1 MQKAIKIMLA
11 LFLITTVF
19 LPFSNVRGAS
29 TDVVNI
35 PDPYLK
41 EGLKTIVGNPLLDE
55 LTEAQLETISTADI
69 SYMFGSSG
77 YAVTGLVRDLTGLE
91 KAVNLTKLYFSNQT
105 EITNLNQIK
114 NLPKLKKIVG
124 ITTGLND
131 IKALGEMPAL
141 EEVEL
146 GGDYITDFT
155 PLLEKENL
163 KSFSYN
169 SYAWLDPAYH
179 QIDNEEFTKFANLKS
194 LETLD
199 VTWNNI
205 SDLAALTAD
214 DHITHLNLSY
224 NKFTNVAPIATMK
237 KLKVL
242 YLNNNNLTSIDS
254 LNTLRGLSIAYAD
267 NNSITDLSKLKD
279 FFESMAVVGD
289 YKGLQVNNQT
299 ITLPTINI
307 KEGATAISNNPT
319 LDIDGEKMPI
329 SSISDDGTVSD
340 DNKTVSF
347 SNLPIGTKTVTYNAT
362 FTATSAKGVPLSY
375 SIKVS
380 QPIKVSEKTNSA
392 VNVFYKDENGDELA
406 PSETISGKSGEN
418 YQTTEKTITNYKLKE
433 IEGQASGQFGDSD
446 TTVTYVYEKADGAP
460 VTVKYVDGD
469 GNELATSDTLNGKI
483 DASYQSTAKSITGWA
498 VKTTPANANG
508 VFTNA
513 NQTVTY
519 VYEKAD
525 GAPVTVKYVDGDGNE
540 LATSDTLNG
549 KIDAPYQSTAKSIT
563 GWAVKTTP
571 ANANGVFTNANQT
584 VTYVYEKADGAPVTV
599 KYVDEDGNELAT
611 SDTLNGKIDAPYQS
625 TAKSITGWAVK
636 TTPANANGVFTNA
649 NQTVTYIYEKA
660 SGAPVTV
667 KYVDEDG
674 NELAT
679 PDTLNGK
686 IDAPYQSTAKS
697 LSGWAVKTT
706 PANATGVF
714 TDTNQAVTY
723 VYERVDGAPVTVKYV
738 DGDGNELAT
747 PDTLNGKID
756 APYQSTAKSITGWT
770 VKTTPGNA
778 TGVFTDTNQTV
789 TYVYEKADGAPVTVK
804 YVDEDGNE
812 LATPDTLNGKL
823 DTSYAAT
830 AKNLSGWKLTA
841 TPANATGVFTTD
853 AQTVTFV
860 YAKQE
865 DDPKKEDKTPSN
877 TQPDKDKKT
886 IKINENKPKA
896 SKPTTIKKQTKLPKT
911 GDNQQESI
919 LFGLI
924 GTCFVLLGI
933 YSISKKNS

>member
-1 MQKAIKIMLA
+1 MQKIIKIMLV
-11 LFLITTVF
+11 LFLMTTLF
-19 LPFSNVRGAS
+19 LPFSNARAAS

-35 PDPYLK
+35 PDSYLK
-41 EGLKTIVGNPLLDE
+41 EGLKTIVGNPFLTE
-55 LTEAQLETISTADI
+55 LTEANLETITIADI
-69 SYMFGSSG
+69 SYMYSSPG
-77 YAVTGLVRDLTGLE
+77 YAVTGLIRDLTGLE
-91 KAVNLTKLYFSNQT
+91 KAVNMTKLYFSNQT
-105 EITNLNQIK
+105 AITNLNQIK
-114 NLPKLKKIVG
+114 NLPNLKKIVG
-124 ITTGLND
+124 VTTGLND
-131 IKALGEMPAL
+131 IKALSEMPAL

-146 GGDYITDFT
+146 GGDYITDFS

-179 QIDNEEFTKFANLKS
+179 QINNEEFEKFANLKS
-194 LETLD
+194 LENLD

-205 SDLAALTAD
+205 TDLAALTAN
-214 DHITHLNLSY
+214 DHIKNLNLSY

-237 KLKVL
+237 ELKVL

-267 NNSITDLSKLKD
+267 NNNITDLSKLKD
-279 FFESMAVVGD
+279 FFEGMDVVGD

-319 LDIDGEKMPI
+319 LDIDGEKMPV
-329 SSISDDGTVSD
+329 SSISDGGTVST

-347 SNLPIGTKTVTYNAT
+347 ANLPVGNKTVTYKAT

-380 QPIKVSEKTNSA
+380 QPITVSEKTDST
-392 VNVFYKDENGDELA
+392 VNVFYKDENGNELA
-406 PSETISGKSGEN
+406 TSETISGKSGEN
-418 YQTTEKTITNYKLKE
+418 YQTIEKTITNYKLKE
-433 IEGQASGQFGDSD
+433 IEGQASGQFSDSD
-446 TTVTYVYEKADGAP
+446 ATVTYVYEKADGAP

-483 DASYQSTAKSITGWA
+483 DATYQSTAKSITGWT
-498 VKTTPANANG
+498 VKTTPTNANG

-549 KIDAPYQSTAKSIT
+549 KIDAPYQTTAKSLS
-563 GWAVKTTP
+563 GWTIKTTP
-571 ANANGVFTNANQT
+571 TNANGIFTNTNQT
-584 VTYVYEKADGAPVTV
+584 VTYVYEKA
-599 KYVDEDGNELAT
+599 
-611 SDTLNGKIDAPYQS
+611 
-625 TAKSITGWAVK
+625 
-636 TTPANANGVFTNA
+636 
-649 NQTVTYIYEKA
+649 
-660 SGAPVTV
+660 
-667 KYVDEDG
+667 
-674 NELAT
+674 
-679 PDTLNGK
+679 
-686 IDAPYQSTAKS
+686 
-697 LSGWAVKTT
+697 
-706 PANATGVF
+706 
-714 TDTNQAVTY
+714 
-723 VYERVDGAPVTVKYV
+723 DGAPVTVKYV

-756 APYQSTAKSITGWT
+756 APYQSTAKSLSGWT
-770 VKTTPGNA
+770 TKTTPTNA
-778 TGVFTDTNQTV
+778 TGVFTNSNQTV

-804 YVDEDGNE
+804 YVAADGNE

-823 DTSYAAT
+823 DTSYTAT

-841 TPANATGVFTTD
+841 TPANANGVFTTD
-853 AQTVTFV
+853 NQTVTFV

-865 DDPKKEDKTPSN
+865 DDPKKEDTTPSN
-877 TQPDKDKKT
+877 TKPDKNKT
-886 IKINENKPKA
+886 AIKINENKPKA
-896 SKPTTIKKQTKLPKT
+896 SKVTTIKKQTTLPKT
-911 GDNQQESI
+911 GDNQQDSI

>member
-1 MQKAIKIMLA
+1 MQKAIKLMLV

-19 LPFSNVRGAS
+19 LPFSNVRAAS

-41 EGLKTIVGNPLLDE
+41 EGLKSIVGKPLLEE
-55 LTEAQLETISTADI
+55 LTEADLETISTADI
-69 SYMFGSSG
+69 SYMFGFSG
-77 YAVTGLVRDLTGLE
+77 YPVTGLVRDLTGLE
-91 KAVNLTKLYFSNQT
+91 KAVNMTNFYFSNQT

-124 ITTGLND
+124 ISTGLND

-155 PLLEKENL
+155 PLLEQENL

-169 SYAWLDPAYH
+169 SYAWLDPSYH
-179 QIDNEEFTKFANLKS
+179 QINNEEFTKFANLKS
-194 LETLD
+194 IENLD

-205 SDLAALTAD
+205 TDLAALTAN
-214 DHITHLNLSY
+214 DHITNLNLSY

-254 LNTLRGLSIAYAD
+254 LHTLRGLSIAYAD
-267 NNSITDLSKLKD
+267 NNNITDLSKLKD
-279 FFESMAVVGD
+279 FFESMNVVGD
-289 YKGLQVNNQT
+289 YKGLQVNSQT

-319 LDIDGEKMPI
+319 LDIDGKEMPI
-329 SSISDDGTVSD
+329 SSISDGGTVSA

-375 SIKVS
+375 SLKVT
-380 QPIKVSEKTNSA
+380 QPITVSEKTDSS
-392 VNVFYKDENGDELA
+392 VNVFYKDENGNELA
-406 PSETISGKSGEN
+406 TSETITGKSGEN

-483 DASYQSTAKSITGWA
+483 DAPYQSTAKSITGWT
-498 VKTTPANANG
+498 VKTTPTNANG
-508 VFTNA
+508 IFTNA

-549 KIDAPYQSTAKSIT
+549 KIDAPYQTTAKSIT
-563 GWAVKTTP
+563 GWTIKTTP
-571 ANANGVFTNANQT
+571 TNANGAFTNTNQT

-599 KYVDEDGNELAT
+599 KY
-611 SDTLNGKIDAPYQS
+611 I
-625 TAKSITGWAVK
+625 
-636 TTPANANGVFTNA
+636 
-649 NQTVTYIYEKA
+649 
-660 SGAPVTV
+660 
-667 KYVDEDG
+667 DEDG

-686 IDAPYQSTAKS
+686 IDAPYQVTAKS
-697 LSGWAVKTT
+697 LSGWTVKTT
-706 PANATGVF
+706 PANA
-714 TDTNQAVTY
+714 N
-723 VYERVDGAPVTVKYV
+723 
-738 DGDGNELAT
+738 
-747 PDTLNGKID
+747 
-756 APYQSTAKSITGWT
+756 
-770 VKTTPGNA
+770 
-778 TGVFTDTNQTV
+778 GVFTDTNQTV
-789 TYVYEKADGAPVTVK
+789 TYVYEKADGAPVTIKYLDSDGNELATSDTLNGKIDAPYQATAKSLSGWVVKTTPANANGVFTDTNQMVTYVYEKAGGAPVTVK
-804 YVDEDGNE
+804 YIDADGNE

-823 DTSYAAT
+823 ATSYAAT

-841 TPANATGVFTTD
+841 TPANANGVFTTD

-865 DDPKKEDKTPSN
+865 DDPKKEDKNKTP
-877 TQPDKDKKT
+877 
-886 IKINENKPKA
+886 IKISENKPKA
-896 SKPTTIKKQTKLPKT
+896 SKVTTIKKQTKLPKT
-911 GDNQQESI
+911 GDNQQDSI
-919 LFGLI
+919 LFGLV

>member
-1 MQKAIKIMLA
+1 MQKAIKLMLV

-19 LPFSNVRGAS
+19 LPFSNVRAAS

-35 PDPYLK
+35 PDSYLK
-41 EGLKTIVGNPLLDE
+41 EGLKSIVGKPLLEE
-55 LTEAQLETISTADI
+55 LTEADLETISTADI
-69 SYMFGSSG
+69 SYMFGFSG
-77 YAVTGLVRDLTGLE
+77 YPVTGLVRDLTGLE
-91 KAVNLTKLYFSNQT
+91 KAVNMTNFYFSNQT

-124 ITTGLND
+124 ISTGLND

-155 PLLEKENL
+155 PLLEQENL

-169 SYAWLDPAYH
+169 SYAWLDPSYH
-179 QIDNEEFTKFANLKS
+179 QINNEEFTKFANLKS
-194 LETLD
+194 IENLD

-205 SDLAALTAD
+205 TDLAALTAN
-214 DHITHLNLSY
+214 DHITNLNLSY

-254 LNTLRGLSIAYAD
+254 LHTLRGLSIAYAD
-267 NNSITDLSKLKD
+267 NNNITDLSKLKD
-279 FFESMAVVGD
+279 FFESMNVVGD
-289 YKGLQVNNQT
+289 YKGLQVNSQT

-307 KEGATAISNNPT
+307 KEGATAVSNNPT
-319 LDIDGEKMPI
+319 LDIDGKEMPV
-329 SSISDDGTVSD
+329 SSISDGGTVSA

-362 FTATSAKGVPLSY
+362 FTATSPKGVPLSY
-375 SIKVS
+375 SLKVT
-380 QPIKVSEKTNSA
+380 QPITVSEKNDSS
-392 VNVFYKDENGDELA
+392 VNVFYKDENGNELA
-406 PSETISGKSGEN
+406 TSETITGKSGEN

-483 DASYQSTAKSITGWA
+483 DAPYQSTAKSITGWTI
-498 VKTTPANANG
+498 KTTPTNANG
-508 VFTNA
+508 AFTNT

-525 GAPVTVKYVDGDGNE
+525 GAPVTVKY
-540 LATSDTLNG
+540 
-549 KIDAPYQSTAKSIT
+549 I
-563 GWAVKTTP
+563 
-571 ANANGVFTNANQT
+571 
-584 VTYVYEKADGAPVTV
+584 
-599 KYVDEDGNELAT
+599 
-611 SDTLNGKIDAPYQS
+611 
-625 TAKSITGWAVK
+625 
-636 TTPANANGVFTNA
+636 
-649 NQTVTYIYEKA
+649 
-660 SGAPVTV
+660 
-667 KYVDEDG
+667 DEDG

-686 IDAPYQSTAKS
+686 IDAPYQATAKS
-697 LSGWAVKTT
+697 LSGWTVKTT
-706 PANATGVF
+706 PANANGVF
-714 TDTNQAVTY
+714 TDTNQTVTY
-723 VYERVDGAPVTVKYV
+723 VYEKPDGAPVTIKYL
-738 DGDGNELAT
+738 DSDGNELAT
-747 PDTLNGKID
+747 SDTLNGKID
-756 APYQSTAKSITGWT
+756 APYQATAKSLSGWV
-770 VKTTPGNA
+770 VKTTPANA
-778 TGVFTDTNQTV
+778 NGVFTDTNQTV

-804 YVDEDGNE
+804 YVDADGNE

-823 DTSYAAT
+823 ATSYAAT

-841 TPANATGVFTTD
+841 TPANANGVFTTD
-853 AQTVTFV
+853 IQTVTFV

-865 DDPKKEDKTPSN
+865 DDPKKEDKNKTP
-877 TQPDKDKKT
+877 
-886 IKINENKPKA
+886 IKISENKPKA
-896 SKPTTIKKQTKLPKT
+896 SKVTTIKKQTKLPKT
-911 GDNQQESI
+911 GDNQQDSI
-919 LFGLI
+919 LFGLV

>member
-1 MQKAIKIMLA
+1 MQKAIKIMLV

-19 LPFSNVRGAS
+19 LPFSNVRAAS

-41 EGLKTIVGNPLLDE
+41 EGLKTIVGKPLLEE
-55 LTEAQLETISTADI
+55 LTEAHLETISTADI
-69 SYMFGSSG
+69 SYMFGFSG
-77 YAVTGLVRDLTGLE
+77 YPVTGLVRDLTGLE
-91 KAVNLTKLYFSNQT
+91 KAVNMTNFYFSNQT

-124 ITTGLND
+124 ISTGLND

-155 PLLEKENL
+155 PLLEQENL

-169 SYAWLDPAYH
+169 SYAWLDPSYH
-179 QIDNEEFTKFANLKS
+179 QINNEEFTKFANLKS
-194 LETLD
+194 IENLD

-205 SDLAALTAD
+205 TDLAALTAN
-214 DHITHLNLSY
+214 DHITNLNLSY

-254 LNTLRGLSIAYAD
+254 LHTLRGLSIAYAD
-267 NNSITDLSKLKD
+267 NNNITDLSKLKD
-279 FFESMAVVGD
+279 FFESMNVVGD
-289 YKGLQVNNQT
+289 YKGLQVNSQT

-307 KEGATAISNNPT
+307 KEGATAVSNNPT
-319 LDIDGEKMPI
+319 LDIDGEKMAV
-329 SSISDDGTVSD
+329 SSISDGGTVSA

-362 FTATSAKGVPLSY
+362 FTATSPKGVPLSY
-375 SIKVS
+375 SLKVT
-380 QPIKVSEKTNSA
+380 QPITVSEKTDSS
-392 VNVFYKDENGDELA
+392 VNVFYKDENGNELA
-406 PSETISGKSGEN
+406 TSETITGKSGEN
-418 YQTTEKTITNYKLKE
+418 YQTTEKTITNYKLRE

-483 DASYQSTAKSITGWA
+483 DAPYQSTAKSITGWT
-498 VKTTPANANG
+498 VKTTPTNANG

-563 GWAVKTTP
+563 GWTVKTTP
-571 ANANGVFTNANQT
+571 TNATGVFTNTNQT

-599 KYVDEDGNELAT
+599 KYIDEDGNELAIPDTLNGKIDAPYQATAKSLSGWTVKTTPANANGVFTDTNQTVTYVYEKADGAPVAIKYLDSDGNELAT
-611 SDTLNGKIDAPYQS
+611 SDTLNGKIDAPYQA
-625 TAKSITGWAVK
+625 TAKSLSGWVVK
-636 TTPANANGVFTNA
+636 TTPANAN
-649 NQTVTYIYEKA
+649 
-660 SGAPVTV
+660 
-667 KYVDEDG
+667 
-674 NELAT
+674 
-679 PDTLNGK
+679 
-686 IDAPYQSTAKS
+686 
-697 LSGWAVKTT
+697 
-706 PANATGVF
+706 
-714 TDTNQAVTY
+714 
-723 VYERVDGAPVTVKYV
+723 
-738 DGDGNELAT
+738 
-747 PDTLNGKID
+747 
-756 APYQSTAKSITGWT
+756 
-770 VKTTPGNA
+770 
-778 TGVFTDTNQTV
+778 GVFTDTNQTV

-804 YVDEDGNE
+804 YVDADGNE

-823 DTSYAAT
+823 ATSYAAT

-841 TPANATGVFTTD
+841 TPANANGVFTTD

-865 DDPKKEDKTPSN
+865 DDPKKEDKNKTP
-877 TQPDKDKKT
+877 
-886 IKINENKPKA
+886 IKISENKPKA
-896 SKPTTIKKQTKLPKT
+896 SKVTTIKKQTTLPKT
-911 GDNQQESI
+911 GDNKQDSL

-933 YSISKKNS
+933 HSISKKNS

>member
-1 MQKAIKIMLA
+1 MQKAIKIMLV

-19 LPFSNVRGAS
+19 LPFSNVRAAS

-41 EGLKTIVGNPLLDE
+41 EGLKTIVGKPLLEE
-55 LTEAQLETISTADI
+55 LTEAHLETISTADI
-69 SYMFGSSG
+69 SYMFGFSG
-77 YAVTGLVRDLTGLE
+77 YPVTGLVRDLTGLE
-91 KAVNLTKLYFSNQT
+91 KAVNMTNLYFSNQT

-124 ITTGLND
+124 ISTGLND

-155 PLLEKENL
+155 PLLEQENL

-169 SYAWLDPAYH
+169 SYAWLDPSYH
-179 QIDNEEFTKFANLKS
+179 QINNEEFTKFANLKS
-194 LETLD
+194 IENLD

-205 SDLAALTAD
+205 TDLAALTAN
-214 DHITHLNLSY
+214 DHITNLNLSY

-254 LNTLRGLSIAYAD
+254 LHTLRGLSIAYAD
-267 NNSITDLSKLKD
+267 NNNITDLSKLKD
-279 FFESMAVVGD
+279 FFESMNVVGD
-289 YKGLQVNNQT
+289 YKGLQVNSQT

-307 KEGATAISNNPT
+307 KEGATAVSNNPT
-319 LDIDGEKMPI
+319 LDIDGKEMPV
-329 SSISDDGTVSD
+329 SSISDGGTVSA

-362 FTATSAKGVPLSY
+362 FTATSPKGVPLSY
-375 SIKVS
+375 SLKVT
-380 QPIKVSEKTNSA
+380 QPITVSEKTDSS
-392 VNVFYKDENGDELA
+392 VNVFYKDENGNELA
-406 PSETISGKSGEN
+406 TSETISGKSGEN
-418 YQTTEKTITNYKLKE
+418 YQTTEKIITNYKLKE

-483 DASYQSTAKSITGWA
+483 DAPYQSTAKSITGWT
-498 VKTTPANANG
+498 VKTTPTNANG

-540 LATSDTLNG
+540 LATSD
-549 KIDAPYQSTAKSIT
+549 I
-563 GWAVKTTP
+563 
-571 ANANGVFTNANQT
+571 
-584 VTYVYEKADGAPVTV
+584 
-599 KYVDEDGNELAT
+599 
-611 SDTLNGKIDAPYQS
+611 
-625 TAKSITGWAVK
+625 
-636 TTPANANGVFTNA
+636 
-649 NQTVTYIYEKA
+649 
-660 SGAPVTV
+660 
-667 KYVDEDG
+667 
-674 NELAT
+674 
-679 PDTLNGK
+679 
-686 IDAPYQSTAKS
+686 
-697 LSGWAVKTT
+697 
-706 PANATGVF
+706 
-714 TDTNQAVTY
+714 
-723 VYERVDGAPVTVKYV
+723 
-738 DGDGNELAT
+738 
-747 PDTLNGKID
+747 LNGKID

-770 VKTTPGNA
+770 VKTTPTNA
-778 TGVFTDTNQTV
+778 TGVFTNTNQTVTYVYEKVDGAPVTVKYIDEDGNELATPDTLNGKIDAPYQATAKSLSGWTVKTTPANANGVFTDTNQTV
-789 TYVYEKADGAPVTVK
+789 TYVYEKADGAPVTIKYLDSDGNELATSDTLNGKIDAPYQATAKSLSGWLVKTTPANANGIFTDTNQTVTYVYAKADGAPVTVK
-804 YVDEDGNE
+804 YVDADGNE

-823 DTSYAAT
+823 ATSYAAT

-841 TPANATGVFTTD
+841 TPANANGVFTTD

-865 DDPKKEDKTPSN
+865 DDPKKEDKNKTP
-877 TQPDKDKKT
+877 
-886 IKINENKPKA
+886 IKISENKPKA
-896 SKPTTIKKQTKLPKT
+896 SKVTTIKKQTKLPKT
-911 GDNQQESI
+911 GDNKQDSL

-933 YSISKKNS
+933 HSISKKNS

>member
-55 LTEAQLETISTADI
+55 LTEAHLETISTADI

-279 FFESMAVVGD
+279 FFEGMAVVGD

-319 LDIDGEKMPI
+319 LDIDGEKMPV

-649 NQTVTYIYEKA
+649 NQTVTYVYEKA

-679 PDTLNGK
+679 ADTLNGK

-714 TDTNQAVTY
+714 TDTNQTVTY

-804 YVDEDGNE
+804 YVDGDGNE

-865 DDPKKEDKTPSN
+865 DDPKKEDK
-877 TQPDKDKKT
+877 DKTT

>member
-1 MQKAIKIMLA
+1 MQKAIKIMLV
-11 LFLITTVF
+11 LFLMTTVF
-19 LPFSNVRGAS
+19 LPFSNVRAAS

-35 PDPYLK
+35 PDPYLN
-41 EGLKTIVGNPLLDE
+41 EGLKSIVGNPFLTE
-55 LTEAQLETISTADI
+55 LTEANLETISVADI
-69 SYMFGSSG
+69 SYMNGVPG
-77 YAVTGLVRDLTGLE
+77 YAVTGLISDLTGLE
-91 KAVNLTKLYFSNQT
+91 KAVNMTKLYFSNQT
-105 EITNLNQIK
+105 EIKNLNQIK
-114 NLPKLKKIVG
+114 DLPNLKKIVG
-124 ITTGLND
+124 VTTGLND

-141 EEVEL
+141 EELEL

-155 PLLEKENL
+155 PLLEKDNL

-169 SYAWLDPAYH
+169 SYAWLNPAYH
-179 QIDNEEFTKFANLKS
+179 QIDNEEFKKFTNLKS
-194 LETLD
+194 LESLD

-205 SDLAALTAD
+205 TDLSSLTAN
-214 DHITHLNLSY
+214 DHITNLNLSY
-224 NKFTNVAPIATMK
+224 NKFTNIAPIATMK
-237 KLKVL
+237 ELKVL

-254 LNTLRGLSIAYAD
+254 LNTLRGLTIAYAD
-267 NNSITDLSKLKD
+267 NNNITDLSNLKD
-279 FFESMAVVGD
+279 FFEGMDVVGD

-307 KEGATAISNNPT
+307 KEGGTAISNNPT
-319 LDIDGEKMPI
+319 LDIDGEKMPV
-329 SSISDDGTVSD
+329 SSISDGGTVST

-347 SNLPIGTKTVTYNAT
+347 TNLPVGNKTVTYKAT
-362 FTATSAKGVPLSY
+362 FTATSTKGVPLSY

-380 QPIKVSEKTNSA
+380 QPINVSAQSDST

-418 YQTTEKTITNYKLKE
+418 YQTIEKTITNYTLKE
-433 IEGQASGQFGDSD
+433 IEGQPSGQFGDSD
-446 TTVTYVYEKADGAP
+446 AIVTYVYEKADGAP
-460 VTVKYVDGD
+460 VTVKYVDAD

-483 DASYQSTAKSITGWA
+483 DAPYQTTAKSLSGWA
-498 VKTTPANANG
+498 VKTTPTNATG

-525 GAPVTVKYVDGDGNE
+525 GAPVTVKYVDVDGNE

-563 GWAVKTTP
+563 GWTVKTTPTNATGVFTNANQTVTYVYEKADGVTVKYVDADGNELATSDTLNGKIDAPYQTTAKSLSGWAVKTTP
-571 ANANGVFTNANQT
+571 TNATGVFTNANQT

-599 KYVDEDGNELAT
+599 KYVDVDGNELAT
-611 SDTLNGKIDAPYQS
+611 SDTLNGKIDAPYQ
-625 TAKSITGWAVK
+625 T
-636 TTPANANGVFTNA
+636 
-649 NQTVTYIYEKA
+649 
-660 SGAPVTV
+660 
-667 KYVDEDG
+667 
-674 NELAT
+674 
-679 PDTLNGK
+679 
-686 IDAPYQSTAKS
+686 TAKS

-714 TDTNQAVTY
+714 T
-723 VYERVDGAPVTVKYV
+723 
-738 DGDGNELAT
+738 
-747 PDTLNGKID
+747 
-756 APYQSTAKSITGWT
+756 
-770 VKTTPGNA
+770 NA
-778 TGVFTDTNQTV
+778 NQTV

-804 YVDEDGNE
+804 YVDVDGNELATSDTLNGKIDAPYQTTAKSLSGWTVKTTPTNATGVFTNANQTVTYVYEKADGAPVTVKYVDADGNE

-841 TPANATGVFTTD
+841 TPANANGVFTTD

-865 DDPKKEDKTPSN
+865 DNPKKEDKNKTP
-877 TQPDKDKKT
+877 
-886 IKINENKPKA
+886 IKISENKPTA
-896 SKPTTIKKQTKLPKT
+896 SKVTRIKKQTKLPKT
-911 GDNQQESI
+911 GDNQQDSI

>member
-1 MQKAIKIMLA
+1 MQKAIKIMLV

-19 LPFSNVRGAS
+19 LPFSNVRAAS

-35 PDPYLK
+35 PDSYLK
-41 EGLKTIVGNPLLDE
+41 EGLKTIVGKPLLEE
-55 LTEAQLETISTADI
+55 LTEAHLETISTADI
-69 SYMFGSSG
+69 SYMFGFSG
-77 YAVTGLVRDLTGLE
+77 YPVTGLVRDLTGLE
-91 KAVNLTKLYFSNQT
+91 KAVNMTNLYFSNQT

-124 ITTGLND
+124 ISTGLSD

-155 PLLEKENL
+155 PLLEQENL

-169 SYAWLDPAYH
+169 SYAWLDPTYH

-194 LETLD
+194 LENLD

-205 SDLAALTAD
+205 TDLAALTAN
-214 DHITHLNLSY
+214 DHITNLNLSY

-254 LNTLRGLSIAYAD
+254 LHTLRGLSIAYAD
-267 NNSITDLSKLKD
+267 NNNITDLSKLKD
-279 FFESMAVVGD
+279 FFESMNVVGD
-289 YKGLQVNNQT
+289 YKGLQVNSQT

-319 LDIDGEKMPI
+319 LDIDGKKMPV
-329 SSISDDGTVSD
+329 SSISDGGTVSA

-375 SIKVS
+375 SLKVS
-380 QPIKVSEKTNSA
+380 QPITVSEKTDSS
-392 VNVFYKDENGDELA
+392 VNVFYKDENGNELA
-406 PSETISGKSGEN
+406 TSETISGKSGEN

-483 DASYQSTAKSITGWA
+483 DAPYQSTAKSITGWT
-498 VKTTPANANG
+498 VKTTPTNANG

-519 VYEKAD
+519 VYEKAN

-563 GWAVKTTP
+563 GWTVKTTP

-599 KYVDEDGNELAT
+599 KY
-611 SDTLNGKIDAPYQS
+611 I
-625 TAKSITGWAVK
+625 
-636 TTPANANGVFTNA
+636 
-649 NQTVTYIYEKA
+649 
-660 SGAPVTV
+660 
-667 KYVDEDG
+667 DEDG

-686 IDAPYQSTAKS
+686 IDAPYQATAKS
-697 LSGWAVKTT
+697 LSGWTVKTT
-706 PANATGVF
+706 PANANGVF
-714 TDTNQAVTY
+714 TDTNQTVTY
-723 VYERVDGAPVTVKYV
+723 VYEKADGAPVTIKYL
-738 DGDGNELAT
+738 DSDGNELAT

-756 APYQSTAKSITGWT
+756 APYQATAKSLSGWT
-770 VKTTPGNA
+770 VKTTPANA
-778 TGVFTDTNQTV
+778 NGAFTDTNQTV

-804 YVDEDGNE
+804 YVDADGNE

-823 DTSYAAT
+823 DTPYAAT
-830 AKNLSGWKLTA
+830 AKNLSGWKLTS
-841 TPANATGVFTTD
+841 TPANAKGVFTTD

-865 DDPKKEDKTPSN
+865 DDPKKEDKNKTP
-877 TQPDKDKKT
+877 
-886 IKINENKPKA
+886 IKISENKPKA
-896 SKPTTIKKQTKLPKT
+896 SKVTTIKKQTKLPKT
-911 GDNQQESI
+911 GDNQQDSI
-919 LFGLI
+919 LFGLV

>member
-1 MQKAIKIMLA
+1 MQKAIKLMLV

-19 LPFSNVRGAS
+19 LPFSNVRAAS

-35 PDPYLK
+35 PDSYLK
-41 EGLKTIVGNPLLDE
+41 EGLKSIVGKPLLEE
-55 LTEAQLETISTADI
+55 LTEADLETISTADI
-69 SYMFGSSG
+69 SYMFGFSG
-77 YAVTGLVRDLTGLE
+77 YPVTGLVRDLTGLE
-91 KAVNLTKLYFSNQT
+91 KAVNMTNFYFSNQT

-124 ITTGLND
+124 ISTGLND

-155 PLLEKENL
+155 PLLEQENL

-169 SYAWLDPAYH
+169 SYAWLDPSYH
-179 QIDNEEFTKFANLKS
+179 QINNEEFTKFANLKS
-194 LETLD
+194 IENLD

-205 SDLAALTAD
+205 TDLAALTAN
-214 DHITHLNLSY
+214 DHITNLNLSY

-254 LNTLRGLSIAYAD
+254 LHTLRGLSIAYAD
-267 NNSITDLSKLKD
+267 NNNITDLSKLKD
-279 FFESMAVVGD
+279 FFESMNVVGD
-289 YKGLQVNNQT
+289 YKGLQVNSQT

-307 KEGATAISNNPT
+307 KEGTTAISNNPT
-319 LDIDGEKMPI
+319 LDIDGKEMPI
-329 SSISDDGTVSD
+329 SSISDGGTVSA

-362 FTATSAKGVPLSY
+362 FTATSPKGVPLSY
-375 SIKVS
+375 SLKVT
-380 QPIKVSEKTNSA
+380 QPITVSEKTDSS
-392 VNVFYKDENGDELA
+392 VNVFYKDENGNELA
-406 PSETISGKSGEN
+406 TSETISGKSGEN
-418 YQTTEKTITNYKLKE
+418 YQTTEKIITNYKLKE

-483 DASYQSTAKSITGWA
+483 DAPYQSTAKSITGWT
-498 VKTTPANANG
+498 VKTTPTNANG
-508 VFTNA
+508 IFTNA

-540 LATSDTLNG
+540 LATSD
-549 KIDAPYQSTAKSIT
+549 I
-563 GWAVKTTP
+563 
-571 ANANGVFTNANQT
+571 
-584 VTYVYEKADGAPVTV
+584 
-599 KYVDEDGNELAT
+599 
-611 SDTLNGKIDAPYQS
+611 
-625 TAKSITGWAVK
+625 
-636 TTPANANGVFTNA
+636 
-649 NQTVTYIYEKA
+649 
-660 SGAPVTV
+660 
-667 KYVDEDG
+667 
-674 NELAT
+674 
-679 PDTLNGK
+679 
-686 IDAPYQSTAKS
+686 
-697 LSGWAVKTT
+697 
-706 PANATGVF
+706 
-714 TDTNQAVTY
+714 
-723 VYERVDGAPVTVKYV
+723 
-738 DGDGNELAT
+738 
-747 PDTLNGKID
+747 LNGKID

-770 VKTTPGNA
+770 VKTTPTNA
-778 TGVFTDTNQTV
+778 TGVFTNTNQTVTYVYEKADGAPVTVKYIDEDGNELATPDTLNGKIDAPYQVTAKSLSGWTVKTTPANANGVFTDTNQTVTYVYEKADGAPVTIKYLDSDGNELATSDTLNGKIDAPYQATAKSLSGWVVKTTPANANGVFTDTNQTV

-804 YVDEDGNE
+804 YVDADGNE

-823 DTSYAAT
+823 ATSYAAT

-841 TPANATGVFTTD
+841 TPANANGVFTTD

-865 DDPKKEDKTPSN
+865 DDPKKEDKNKTP
-877 TQPDKDKKT
+877 
-886 IKINENKPKA
+886 IKISENKPKA
-896 SKPTTIKKQTKLPKT
+896 SKVTTIKKQTTLPKT
-911 GDNQQESI
+911 GDNKQDSL

-933 YSISKKNS
+933 HSISKKNS

>member
-1 MQKAIKIMLA
+1 MQKAIKLMLV

-19 LPFSNVRGAS
+19 LPFSNVRAAS

-41 EGLKTIVGNPLLDE
+41 EGLKSIVGKPLLEE
-55 LTEAQLETISTADI
+55 LTEADLETISTADI
-69 SYMFGSSG
+69 SYMFGFSG
-77 YAVTGLVRDLTGLE
+77 YPVTGLVRDLTGLE
-91 KAVNLTKLYFSNQT
+91 KAVNMTNLYFSNQT

-124 ITTGLND
+124 ISTGLND

-155 PLLEKENL
+155 PLLEQENL

-169 SYAWLDPAYH
+169 SYAWLDPSYH
-179 QIDNEEFTKFANLKS
+179 QINNEEFTKFANLKS
-194 LETLD
+194 IENLD

-205 SDLAALTAD
+205 TDLAALTAN
-214 DHITHLNLSY
+214 DHITNLNLSY

-254 LNTLRGLSIAYAD
+254 LHTLRGLSIAYAD
-267 NNSITDLSKLKD
+267 NNNITDLSKLKD
-279 FFESMAVVGD
+279 FFESMNVVGD
-289 YKGLQVNNQT
+289 YKGLQVNSQT

-319 LDIDGEKMPI
+319 LDIDGKEMPI
-329 SSISDDGTVSD
+329 SSISDGGTVSA

-362 FTATSAKGVPLSY
+362 FTATSPKGVPLSY
-375 SIKVS
+375 SLKVT
-380 QPIKVSEKTNSA
+380 QPITVSEKTDSS
-392 VNVFYKDENGDELA
+392 VNVFYKDENGNELA
-406 PSETISGKSGEN
+406 TSETITGKSGEN
-418 YQTTEKTITNYKLKE
+418 YQTTEKTITNYKLRE

-483 DASYQSTAKSITGWA
+483 DAPYQSTAKSITGWT
-498 VKTTPANANG
+498 VKTTPTNANG

-519 VYEKAD
+519 VYEKAN

-549 KIDAPYQSTAKSIT
+549 KIDAPYQSTAKSLS
-563 GWAVKTTP
+563 GWTVKTTP
-571 ANANGVFTNANQT
+571 ANANGVFTDTNQT

-599 KYVDEDGNELAT
+599 KY
-611 SDTLNGKIDAPYQS
+611 I
-625 TAKSITGWAVK
+625 
-636 TTPANANGVFTNA
+636 
-649 NQTVTYIYEKA
+649 
-660 SGAPVTV
+660 
-667 KYVDEDG
+667 DEDG

-686 IDAPYQSTAKS
+686 IDAPYQVTAKS
-697 LSGWAVKTT
+697 LSGWTVKTT
-706 PANATGVF
+706 PANANGVF
-714 TDTNQAVTY
+714 TDTNQTVTY
-723 VYERVDGAPVTVKYV
+723 VYEKADGAPVTIKYL
-738 DGDGNELAT
+738 DSDGNELAT
-747 PDTLNGKID
+747 SDTLNGKID
-756 APYQSTAKSITGWT
+756 APYQATAKSLSGWV
-770 VKTTPGNA
+770 VKTTPANA
-778 TGVFTDTNQTV
+778 NGVFTDTNQTV

-804 YVDEDGNE
+804 YVDADGNE

-823 DTSYAAT
+823 ATSYSAT

-841 TPANATGVFTTD
+841 TPANANGVFTTD

-865 DDPKKEDKTPSN
+865 DDPKKEDKNKTP
-877 TQPDKDKKT
+877 
-886 IKINENKPKA
+886 IKISENKSKA
-896 SKPTTIKKQTKLPKT
+896 SKVTTIKKQTTLPKT
-911 GDNQQESI
+911 GDNKQDSL

-933 YSISKKNS
+933 HSISKKNS

>member
-1 MQKAIKIMLA
+1 MQKAIKLMLV

-19 LPFSNVRGAS
+19 LPFSNVRAAS

-41 EGLKTIVGNPLLDE
+41 EGLKSIVGKPLLEE
-55 LTEAQLETISTADI
+55 LTEADLETISTADI
-69 SYMFGSSG
+69 SYMFGFSG
-77 YAVTGLVRDLTGLE
+77 YPVTGLVRDLTGLE
-91 KAVNLTKLYFSNQT
+91 KAVNMTNFYFSNQT

-124 ITTGLND
+124 ISTGLND

-155 PLLEKENL
+155 PLLEQENL

-169 SYAWLDPAYH
+169 SYAWLDPSYH
-179 QIDNEEFTKFANLKS
+179 QINNEEFTKFANLKS
-194 LETLD
+194 IENLD

-205 SDLAALTAD
+205 TDLVALTAN
-214 DHITHLNLSY
+214 DHITNLNLSY

-254 LNTLRGLSIAYAD
+254 LHTLRGLSIAYAD
-267 NNSITDLSKLKD
+267 NNNITDLSKLKD
-279 FFESMAVVGD
+279 FFESMNVVGD
-289 YKGLQVNNQT
+289 YKGLQVNSQT

-307 KEGATAISNNPT
+307 KEGATAVSNNPT
-319 LDIDGEKMPI
+319 LDIDGKEMPV
-329 SSISDDGTVSD
+329 SSISDGGTVSA

-362 FTATSAKGVPLSY
+362 FTATSPKGVPLSY
-375 SIKVS
+375 SLKVT
-380 QPIKVSEKTNSA
+380 QPITVSEKTDSS
-392 VNVFYKDENGDELA
+392 VNVFYKDENGNELA
-406 PSETISGKSGEN
+406 TSETITGKSGEN

-483 DASYQSTAKSITGWA
+483 DAPYQSTAKSITGWT
-498 VKTTPANANG
+498 VKTTPTNANG
-508 VFTNA
+508 IFTNA

-540 LATSDTLNG
+540 LATSDILNG
-549 KIDAPYQSTAKSIT
+549 KIDAPYQSTAKSLS
-563 GWAVKTTP
+563 GWTVKTTP
-571 ANANGVFTNANQT
+571 ANANGVFTDTNQT

-599 KYVDEDGNELAT
+599 KY
-611 SDTLNGKIDAPYQS
+611 I
-625 TAKSITGWAVK
+625 
-636 TTPANANGVFTNA
+636 
-649 NQTVTYIYEKA
+649 
-660 SGAPVTV
+660 
-667 KYVDEDG
+667 DEDG

-686 IDAPYQSTAKS
+686 IDAPYQVTAKS
-697 LSGWAVKTT
+697 LSGWTVKTT
-706 PANATGVF
+706 PANANGVF
-714 TDTNQAVTY
+714 TDTNQTVTY
-723 VYERVDGAPVTVKYV
+723 VYEKADGAPVTIKYL
-738 DGDGNELAT
+738 DSDGNELAT
-747 PDTLNGKID
+747 SDTLNGKID
-756 APYQSTAKSITGWT
+756 APYQATAKSLSGWV
-770 VKTTPGNA
+770 VKTTPANA
-778 TGVFTDTNQTV
+778 NGVFTDTNQTV

-804 YVDEDGNE
+804 YVDADGNE

-823 DTSYAAT
+823 ATSYAAT

-841 TPANATGVFTTD
+841 TPANANGVFTTD

-865 DDPKKEDKTPSN
+865 DDPKKEDKNKTP
-877 TQPDKDKKT
+877 
-886 IKINENKPKA
+886 IKISENKPKA
-896 SKPTTIKKQTKLPKT
+896 SKVTTIKKQTTLPKT
-911 GDNQQESI
+911 GDNKQDSL

-933 YSISKKNS
+933 HSISKKNS

>member
-1 MQKAIKIMLA
+1 MQKAIKIMLV

-19 LPFSNVRGAS
+19 LPFSNVRAAS

-35 PDPYLK
+35 PDSYLK
-41 EGLKTIVGNPLLDE
+41 EGLKSIVGKPLLEE
-55 LTEAQLETISTADI
+55 LTEADLETISTADI
-69 SYMFGSSG
+69 SYMFGFSG
-77 YAVTGLVRDLTGLE
+77 YPVTGLVRDLTGLE
-91 KAVNLTKLYFSNQT
+91 KAVNMTNFYFSNQT

-124 ITTGLND
+124 ISTGLND

-155 PLLEKENL
+155 PLLEQENL

-169 SYAWLDPAYH
+169 SYAWLDPSYH
-179 QIDNEEFTKFANLKS
+179 QINNEEFTKFANLKS
-194 LETLD
+194 IENLD

-205 SDLAALTAD
+205 TDLAALTAN
-214 DHITHLNLSY
+214 DHITNLNLSY

-254 LNTLRGLSIAYAD
+254 LHTLRGLSIAYAD
-267 NNSITDLSKLKD
+267 NNNITDLSKLKD
-279 FFESMAVVGD
+279 FFESMNVVGD
-289 YKGLQVNNQT
+289 YKGLQVNSQT

-307 KEGATAISNNPT
+307 KEGATAVSNNPT
-319 LDIDGEKMPI
+319 LDIDGKEMPV
-329 SSISDDGTVSD
+329 SSISDGGTVSA

-362 FTATSAKGVPLSY
+362 FTATSPKGVPLSY
-375 SIKVS
+375 SLKVT
-380 QPIKVSEKTNSA
+380 QPITVSEKTDSS
-392 VNVFYKDENGDELA
+392 VNVFYKDENGNELA
-406 PSETISGKSGEN
+406 TSETITGKSGEN
-418 YQTTEKTITNYKLKE
+418 YQTTEKTITNYKLRE

-483 DASYQSTAKSITGWA
+483 DAPYQSTAKSITGWT
-498 VKTTPANANG
+498 VKTTPTNANG

-519 VYEKAD
+519 VYEKAN

-540 LATSDTLNG
+540 LATSD
-549 KIDAPYQSTAKSIT
+549 I
-563 GWAVKTTP
+563 
-571 ANANGVFTNANQT
+571 
-584 VTYVYEKADGAPVTV
+584 
-599 KYVDEDGNELAT
+599 
-611 SDTLNGKIDAPYQS
+611 
-625 TAKSITGWAVK
+625 
-636 TTPANANGVFTNA
+636 
-649 NQTVTYIYEKA
+649 
-660 SGAPVTV
+660 
-667 KYVDEDG
+667 
-674 NELAT
+674 
-679 PDTLNGK
+679 
-686 IDAPYQSTAKS
+686 
-697 LSGWAVKTT
+697 
-706 PANATGVF
+706 
-714 TDTNQAVTY
+714 
-723 VYERVDGAPVTVKYV
+723 
-738 DGDGNELAT
+738 
-747 PDTLNGKID
+747 LNGKID

-770 VKTTPGNA
+770 VKTTPTNA
-778 TGVFTDTNQTV
+778 TGVFTNTNQTVTYVYEKVDGAPVTVKYIDEDGNELATPDTLNGKIDAPYQATAKSLSGWTVKTTPANANGVFTDTNQTV
-789 TYVYEKADGAPVTVK
+789 TYMYEKADGAPVTVKYLDGDGNELATSDILNGKIDAPFQSTAKSLSGWVVKTTPANANGVFTDTNQTVTYMYEKADGAPVTVK
-804 YVDEDGNE
+804 YVDADGNE

-841 TPANATGVFTTD
+841 TPANANGVFTTD
-853 AQTVTFV
+853 VQTVTFV

-865 DDPKKEDKTPSN
+865 DDPKKEDKNKTP
-877 TQPDKDKKT
+877 
-886 IKINENKPKA
+886 IKISENKPKA
-896 SKPTTIKKQTKLPKT
+896 SKVTTIKKQTKLPKT
-911 GDNQQESI
+911 GDNKQDSL

-933 YSISKKNS
+933 HSISKKNS

>member
-1 MQKAIKIMLA
+1 MQKAIKIMLV

-19 LPFSNVRGAS
+19 LPFSNVRAAS

-41 EGLKTIVGNPLLDE
+41 EGLKTIVGKPLLEE
-55 LTEAQLETISTADI
+55 LTEADLETISTADI
-69 SYMFGSSG
+69 SYMFGFSG
-77 YAVTGLVRDLTGLE
+77 YPVTGLVRDLTGLE
-91 KAVNLTKLYFSNQT
+91 KAVNMTNLYFSNQT

-124 ITTGLND
+124 ISTGLND

-155 PLLEKENL
+155 PLLEQENL

-179 QIDNEEFTKFANLKS
+179 QINNEEFTKFANLKS
-194 LETLD
+194 IENLD

-205 SDLAALTAD
+205 TDLAALTAN
-214 DHITHLNLSY
+214 DHITNLNLSY

-254 LNTLRGLSIAYAD
+254 LHTLRGLSIAYAD
-267 NNSITDLSKLKD
+267 NNNITDLSKLKD
-279 FFESMAVVGD
+279 FFESMNVVGD
-289 YKGLQVNNQT
+289 YKGLQVNSQT

-319 LDIDGEKMPI
+319 LDIDGKKMPV
-329 SSISDDGTVSD
+329 SSISDGGTVSA

-375 SIKVS
+375 SLKVS
-380 QPIKVSEKTNSA
+380 QPITVSEKTDSS
-392 VNVFYKDENGDELA
+392 VNVFYKDENGNELA
-406 PSETISGKSGEN
+406 TSETISGKSGEN
-418 YQTTEKTITNYKLKE
+418 YQTTEKTITNYTLKE

-446 TTVTYVYEKADGAP
+446 TTVTYVYEKANGAP

-469 GNELATSDTLNGKI
+469 GNELATSNTLNGKI
-483 DASYQSTAKSITGWA
+483 DAPYQSTAKSITGWT

-519 VYEKAD
+519 VYEKAN
-525 GAPVTVKYVDGDGNE
+525 GAPVTVKYIDGDGNE

-549 KIDAPYQSTAKSIT
+549 KIDAPYQSTAKSLS
-563 GWAVKTTP
+563 GWTVKTTP
-571 ANANGVFTNANQT
+571 ANAN
-584 VTYVYEKADGAPVTV
+584 
-599 KYVDEDGNELAT
+599 
-611 SDTLNGKIDAPYQS
+611 
-625 TAKSITGWAVK
+625 
-636 TTPANANGVFTNA
+636 
-649 NQTVTYIYEKA
+649 
-660 SGAPVTV
+660 
-667 KYVDEDG
+667 
-674 NELAT
+674 
-679 PDTLNGK
+679 
-686 IDAPYQSTAKS
+686 
-697 LSGWAVKTT
+697 
-706 PANATGVF
+706 
-714 TDTNQAVTY
+714 
-723 VYERVDGAPVTVKYV
+723 
-738 DGDGNELAT
+738 
-747 PDTLNGKID
+747 
-756 APYQSTAKSITGWT
+756 
-770 VKTTPGNA
+770 
-778 TGVFTDTNQTV
+778 GVFTDTNQTV

-804 YVDEDGNE
+804 YLDSDGNELATSDTLNGKIDAPYQATAKSLSGWTVKTTPANANGVFTDTNQTVTYVYEKADGAPVTIKYLDSDGNELATPDTLNGKIDAPYQATAKNLSGWVVKTTPANANGTFTDTNQTVTYVYEKADGAPVTVKYVDADGNE

-830 AKNLSGWKLTA
+830 AKNLSGWKLTS
-841 TPANATGVFTTD
+841 TPANAKGVFTTD

-865 DDPKKEDKTPSN
+865 DDPKKEDKNKTP
-877 TQPDKDKKT
+877 
-886 IKINENKPKA
+886 IKISENKPKA
-896 SKPTTIKKQTKLPKT
+896 NKVTTIKKQTKLPKT
-911 GDNQQESI
+911 GDNQQDSI
-919 LFGLI
+919 LFGLV

>member
-1 MQKAIKIMLA
+1 MQKAIKLMLV

-19 LPFSNVRGAS
+19 LPFSNVRAAS

-41 EGLKTIVGNPLLDE
+41 EGLKSIVGKPLLEE
-55 LTEAQLETISTADI
+55 LTEADLETISTADI
-69 SYMFGSSG
+69 SYMFGFSG
-77 YAVTGLVRDLTGLE
+77 YPVTGLVRDLTGLE
-91 KAVNLTKLYFSNQT
+91 KAVNMTNFYFSNQT

-124 ITTGLND
+124 ISTGLND

-155 PLLEKENL
+155 PLLEQENL

-169 SYAWLDPAYH
+169 SYAWLDPSYH
-179 QIDNEEFTKFANLKS
+179 QINNEEFTKFANLKS
-194 LETLD
+194 IENLD

-205 SDLAALTAD
+205 TDLVALTAN
-214 DHITHLNLSY
+214 DHITNLNLSY

-254 LNTLRGLSIAYAD
+254 LHTLRGLSIAYAD
-267 NNSITDLSKLKD
+267 NNNITDLSKLKD
-279 FFESMAVVGD
+279 FFESMNVVGD
-289 YKGLQVNNQT
+289 YKGLQVNSQT

-307 KEGATAISNNPT
+307 KEGATAVSNNPT
-319 LDIDGEKMPI
+319 LDIDGKEMPV
-329 SSISDDGTVSD
+329 SSISDGGTVSA

-362 FTATSAKGVPLSY
+362 FTATSPKGVPLSY
-375 SIKVS
+375 SLKVT
-380 QPIKVSEKTNSA
+380 QPITVSEKTDSS
-392 VNVFYKDENGDELA
+392 VNVFYKDENGNELA
-406 PSETISGKSGEN
+406 TSETITGKSGEN

-483 DASYQSTAKSITGWA
+483 DAPYQSTAKSITGWT
-498 VKTTPANANG
+498 VKTTPTNANG
-508 VFTNA
+508 IFTNA

-540 LATSDTLNG
+540 LATSDILNG
-549 KIDAPYQSTAKSIT
+549 KIDAPYQSTAKSLS
-563 GWAVKTTP
+563 GWTVKTTP
-571 ANANGVFTNANQT
+571 ANANGVFTDTNQT

-599 KYVDEDGNELAT
+599 KY
-611 SDTLNGKIDAPYQS
+611 I
-625 TAKSITGWAVK
+625 
-636 TTPANANGVFTNA
+636 
-649 NQTVTYIYEKA
+649 
-660 SGAPVTV
+660 
-667 KYVDEDG
+667 DEDG

-686 IDAPYQSTAKS
+686 IDAPYQVTAKS
-697 LSGWAVKTT
+697 LSGWTVKTT
-706 PANATGVF
+706 PANANGVF
-714 TDTNQAVTY
+714 TDTNQTVTY
-723 VYERVDGAPVTVKYV
+723 VYEKADGAPVTIKYL
-738 DGDGNELAT
+738 DSDGNELAT
-747 PDTLNGKID
+747 SDTLNGKID
-756 APYQSTAKSITGWT
+756 APYQATAKSLSGWV
-770 VKTTPGNA
+770 VKTTPANA
-778 TGVFTDTNQTV
+778 NGVFTDTNQTV

-804 YVDEDGNE
+804 YVDADGNE

-823 DTSYAAT
+823 ATSYAAT

-841 TPANATGVFTTD
+841 TPANANGVFTTD

-865 DDPKKEDKTPSN
+865 DDPKKEDKNKTP
-877 TQPDKDKKT
+877 
-886 IKINENKPKA
+886 IKISENKPKA
-896 SKPTTIKKQTKLPKT
+896 SKVTTIKKQTTLPKT
-911 GDNQQESI
+911 GDNKQDSL
-919 LFGLI
+919 LFGLV

-933 YSISKKNS
+933 HSISKKNS

>member
-1 MQKAIKIMLA
+1 MQKAIKLMLV

-19 LPFSNVRGAS
+19 LPFSNVRAAS

-35 PDPYLK
+35 PDSYLK
-41 EGLKTIVGNPLLDE
+41 EGLKSIVGKPLLEE
-55 LTEAQLETISTADI
+55 LTEADLETISTADI
-69 SYMFGSSG
+69 SYMFGFSG
-77 YAVTGLVRDLTGLE
+77 YPVTGLVRDLTGLE
-91 KAVNLTKLYFSNQT
+91 KAVNMTNFYFSNQT

-124 ITTGLND
+124 ISTGLND

-155 PLLEKENL
+155 PLLEQENL

-169 SYAWLDPAYH
+169 SYAWLDPSYH
-179 QIDNEEFTKFANLKS
+179 QINNEEFTKFANLKS
-194 LETLD
+194 IENLD

-205 SDLAALTAD
+205 TDLAALTAN
-214 DHITHLNLSY
+214 DHITNLNLSY

-254 LNTLRGLSIAYAD
+254 LHTLRGLSIAYAD
-267 NNSITDLSKLKD
+267 NNNITDLSKLKD
-279 FFESMAVVGD
+279 FFESMNVVGD
-289 YKGLQVNNQT
+289 YKGLQVNSQT

-307 KEGATAISNNPT
+307 KEGATAVSNNPT
-319 LDIDGEKMPI
+319 LDIDGKEMPV
-329 SSISDDGTVSD
+329 SSISDGGTVSA

-362 FTATSAKGVPLSY
+362 FTATSPKGVPLSY
-375 SIKVS
+375 SLKVT
-380 QPIKVSEKTNSA
+380 QPITVSEKTDSS
-392 VNVFYKDENGDELA
+392 VNVFYKDENGNELA
-406 PSETISGKSGEN
+406 TSETITGKSGEN
-418 YQTTEKTITNYKLKE
+418 YQTTEKTITNYKLRE

-483 DASYQSTAKSITGWA
+483 DAPYQSTAKSITGWT
-498 VKTTPANANG
+498 VKTTPTNANG

-519 VYEKAD
+519 VYEKAN

-549 KIDAPYQSTAKSIT
+549 KIDAPYQSTAKSLS
-563 GWAVKTTP
+563 GWTVKTTP
-571 ANANGVFTNANQT
+571 ANANGVFTDTNQT
-584 VTYVYEKADGAPVTV
+584 VTYVYEKADGAPVTI
-599 KYVDEDGNELAT
+599 KYLDSDGNELAT
-611 SDTLNGKIDAPYQS
+611 SDTLNGKIDAPYQA
-625 TAKSITGWAVK
+625 TAKSLSGWVVK
-636 TTPANANGVFTNA
+636 TTPANAN
-649 NQTVTYIYEKA
+649 
-660 SGAPVTV
+660 
-667 KYVDEDG
+667 
-674 NELAT
+674 
-679 PDTLNGK
+679 
-686 IDAPYQSTAKS
+686 
-697 LSGWAVKTT
+697 
-706 PANATGVF
+706 
-714 TDTNQAVTY
+714 
-723 VYERVDGAPVTVKYV
+723 
-738 DGDGNELAT
+738 
-747 PDTLNGKID
+747 
-756 APYQSTAKSITGWT
+756 
-770 VKTTPGNA
+770 
-778 TGVFTDTNQTV
+778 GVFTDTNQTV

-804 YVDEDGNE
+804 YVDAGGNE

-823 DTSYAAT
+823 ATSYAAT

-841 TPANATGVFTTD
+841 TPANANGVFTTD

-865 DDPKKEDKTPSN
+865 DDPKKEDKNKTP
-877 TQPDKDKKT
+877 
-886 IKINENKPKA
+886 IKISENKPKA
-896 SKPTTIKKQTKLPKT
+896 SKVTTIKKQTKLPKT
-911 GDNQQESI
+911 GDNQQDSI
-919 LFGLI
+919 LFGLV

>member
-1 MQKAIKIMLA
+1 MQKAIKIMLV

-19 LPFSNVRGAS
+19 LPFSNVRAAS

-35 PDPYLK
+35 PDSYLK
-41 EGLKTIVGNPLLDE
+41 EGLKTIVGKPLLEE
-55 LTEAQLETISTADI
+55 LTEAHLETISTADI
-69 SYMFGSSG
+69 SYMFGFSG
-77 YAVTGLVRDLTGLE
+77 YPVTGLVRDLTGLE
-91 KAVNLTKLYFSNQT
+91 KAVNMTNLYFSNQT

-124 ITTGLND
+124 ISTGLND

-155 PLLEKENL
+155 PLLEQENL

-179 QIDNEEFTKFANLKS
+179 QINNEEFTKFANLKS
-194 LETLD
+194 IENLD
-199 VTWNNI
+199 LTWNNI
-205 SDLAALTAD
+205 TDLAALTAN
-214 DHITHLNLSY
+214 DHITNLNLSY

-254 LNTLRGLSIAYAD
+254 LHTLRGLSIAYAD
-267 NNSITDLSKLKD
+267 NNNITDLSKLKD
-279 FFESMAVVGD
+279 FFESMNVVGD
-289 YKGLQVNNQT
+289 YKGLQVNSQT

-319 LDIDGEKMPI
+319 LDIDGKEMPV
-329 SSISDDGTVSD
+329 SSISDGGTVSA

-375 SIKVS
+375 SLKVS
-380 QPIKVSEKTNSA
+380 QPITVSEKTDSS
-392 VNVFYKDENGDELA
+392 VNVFYKDENGNELA
-406 PSETISGKSGEN
+406 TSETISGKSGEN

-460 VTVKYVDGD
+460 VTVKY
-469 GNELATSDTLNGKI
+469 I
-483 DASYQSTAKSITGWA
+483 
-498 VKTTPANANG
+498 
-508 VFTNA
+508 
-513 NQTVTY
+513 
-519 VYEKAD
+519 
-525 GAPVTVKYVDGDGNE
+525 DGDGNE

-549 KIDAPYQSTAKSIT
+549 KIDAPYQSTAKSLS
-563 GWAVKTTP
+563 GWTVKTTP
-571 ANANGVFTNANQT
+571 ANAN
-584 VTYVYEKADGAPVTV
+584 
-599 KYVDEDGNELAT
+599 
-611 SDTLNGKIDAPYQS
+611 
-625 TAKSITGWAVK
+625 
-636 TTPANANGVFTNA
+636 
-649 NQTVTYIYEKA
+649 
-660 SGAPVTV
+660 
-667 KYVDEDG
+667 
-674 NELAT
+674 
-679 PDTLNGK
+679 
-686 IDAPYQSTAKS
+686 
-697 LSGWAVKTT
+697 
-706 PANATGVF
+706 
-714 TDTNQAVTY
+714 
-723 VYERVDGAPVTVKYV
+723 
-738 DGDGNELAT
+738 
-747 PDTLNGKID
+747 
-756 APYQSTAKSITGWT
+756 
-770 VKTTPGNA
+770 
-778 TGVFTDTNQTV
+778 GVFTDTNQTV

-804 YVDEDGNE
+804 YLDSDGNELATPDTLNGKIDAPYQATAKSLSGWTVKTTPANANGVFTDTNQTVTYVYEKADGAPVTIKYLDSDGNELATPDTLNGKIDAPYQATAKSLSGWVVKTTPANANGTFTDTNQTVTYVYEKADGAPVTVKYVDADGNE

-841 TPANATGVFTTD
+841 TPTNANGVFTTD

-865 DDPKKEDKTPSN
+865 DDPKKEDKNKTP
-877 TQPDKDKKT
+877 
-886 IKINENKPKA
+886 IKISENKPKA
-896 SKPTTIKKQTKLPKT
+896 NKVTTIKKQTKLPKT
-911 GDNQQESI
+911 GDNQQDSI
-919 LFGLI
+919 LFGLV

>member
-55 LTEAQLETISTADI
+55 LTEAHLETISTADI

-279 FFESMAVVGD
+279 FFEGMAVVGD

-319 LDIDGEKMPI
+319 LDIDGEKMPV

-649 NQTVTYIYEKA
+649 NQTVTYVYEKA

-714 TDTNQAVTY
+714 TDTNQTVAY

-738 DGDGNELAT
+738 DG
-747 PDTLNGKID
+747 
-756 APYQSTAKSITGWT
+756 
-770 VKTTPGNA
+770 
-778 TGVFTDTNQTV
+778 
-789 TYVYEKADGAPVTVK
+789 
-804 YVDEDGNE
+804 DGNE

-865 DDPKKEDKTPSN
+865 DNPKKEDKTPSN

>member
-1 MQKAIKIMLA
+1 MQKAIKIMLV

-19 LPFSNVRGAS
+19 LPFSNVRAAS

-35 PDPYLK
+35 PDSYLK
-41 EGLKTIVGNPLLDE
+41 EGLKSIVGKPLLEE
-55 LTEAQLETISTADI
+55 LTEADLETISTADI
-69 SYMFGSSG
+69 SYMFGFSG
-77 YAVTGLVRDLTGLE
+77 YPVTGLVRDLTGLE
-91 KAVNLTKLYFSNQT
+91 KAVNMTNFYFSNQT

-124 ITTGLND
+124 ISTGLND

-155 PLLEKENL
+155 PLLEQENL

-169 SYAWLDPAYH
+169 SYAWLDPSYH
-179 QIDNEEFTKFANLKS
+179 QINNEEFTKFANLKS
-194 LETLD
+194 IENLD

-205 SDLAALTAD
+205 TDLAALTAN
-214 DHITHLNLSY
+214 DHITNLNLSY

-254 LNTLRGLSIAYAD
+254 LHTLRGLSIAYAD
-267 NNSITDLSKLKD
+267 NNNITDLSKLKD
-279 FFESMAVVGD
+279 FFESMNVVGD
-289 YKGLQVNNQT
+289 YKGLQVNSQT

-307 KEGATAISNNPT
+307 KEGATAVSNNPT
-319 LDIDGEKMPI
+319 LDIDGEKMAV
-329 SSISDDGTVSD
+329 SSISDGGTVSA

-375 SIKVS
+375 SLKVS
-380 QPIKVSEKTNSA
+380 QPITVSEKTDSS
-392 VNVFYKDENGDELA
+392 VNVFYKDENGNELA
-406 PSETISGKSGEN
+406 TSETITGKSGEN

-483 DASYQSTAKSITGWA
+483 DAPYQSTAKSITGWT
-498 VKTTPANANG
+498 VKTTPTNANG

-540 LATSDTLNG
+540 LATSD
-549 KIDAPYQSTAKSIT
+549 I
-563 GWAVKTTP
+563 
-571 ANANGVFTNANQT
+571 
-584 VTYVYEKADGAPVTV
+584 
-599 KYVDEDGNELAT
+599 
-611 SDTLNGKIDAPYQS
+611 
-625 TAKSITGWAVK
+625 
-636 TTPANANGVFTNA
+636 
-649 NQTVTYIYEKA
+649 
-660 SGAPVTV
+660 
-667 KYVDEDG
+667 
-674 NELAT
+674 
-679 PDTLNGK
+679 
-686 IDAPYQSTAKS
+686 
-697 LSGWAVKTT
+697 
-706 PANATGVF
+706 
-714 TDTNQAVTY
+714 
-723 VYERVDGAPVTVKYV
+723 
-738 DGDGNELAT
+738 
-747 PDTLNGKID
+747 LNGKID

-770 VKTTPGNA
+770 VKTTPTNA
-778 TGVFTDTNQTV
+778 TGVFTNTNQTVTYVYEKADGAPVTVKYIDEDGNELAIPDTLNGKIDAPYQATAKSLSGWTVKTTPANANGVFTDTNQTVTYVYEKADGAPVTIKYLDSDGNELATSDTLNGKIDAPYQVTAKSLSGWVVKTTPANANGVFTDTNQTV

-804 YVDEDGNE
+804 YVDADGNE

-823 DTSYAAT
+823 ATSYAAT

-841 TPANATGVFTTD
+841 TPANANGVFTTD

-865 DDPKKEDKTPSN
+865 DDPKKEDKNKTP
-877 TQPDKDKKT
+877 
-886 IKINENKPKA
+886 IKISENKPKA
-896 SKPTTIKKQTKLPKT
+896 SKVTTIKKQTTLPKT
-911 GDNQQESI
+911 GDNQQDSI
-919 LFGLI
+919 LFGLV

-933 YSISKKNS
+933 YPISKKNS

>member
-1 MQKAIKIMLA
+1 MQKAIKIMLV

-19 LPFSNVRGAS
+19 LPFSNVRAAS

-35 PDPYLK
+35 PDSYLK
-41 EGLKTIVGNPLLDE
+41 EGLKSIVGKPLLEE
-55 LTEAQLETISTADI
+55 LTEADLETISTADI
-69 SYMFGSSG
+69 SYMFGFSG
-77 YAVTGLVRDLTGLE
+77 YPVTGLVRDLTGLE
-91 KAVNLTKLYFSNQT
+91 KAVNMTNFYFSNQT

-124 ITTGLND
+124 ISTGLND

-155 PLLEKENL
+155 PLLEQENL

-169 SYAWLDPAYH
+169 SYAWLDPSYH
-179 QIDNEEFTKFANLKS
+179 QINNEEFTKFANLKS
-194 LETLD
+194 IENLD

-205 SDLAALTAD
+205 TDLAALTAN
-214 DHITHLNLSY
+214 DHITNLNLSY

-254 LNTLRGLSIAYAD
+254 LHTLRGLSIAYAD
-267 NNSITDLSKLKD
+267 NNNITDLSKLKD
-279 FFESMAVVGD
+279 FFESMNVVGD
-289 YKGLQVNNQT
+289 YKGLQVNSQT

-307 KEGATAISNNPT
+307 KEGATAVSNNPT
-319 LDIDGEKMPI
+319 LDIDGEKMAV
-329 SSISDDGTVSD
+329 SSISDGGTVSA

-375 SIKVS
+375 SLKVS
-380 QPIKVSEKTNSA
+380 QPITVSEKTDSS
-392 VNVFYKDENGDELA
+392 VNVFYKDENGNELA
-406 PSETISGKSGEN
+406 TSETITGKSGEN

-483 DASYQSTAKSITGWA
+483 DAPYQSTAKSITGWT
-498 VKTTPANANG
+498 VKTTPTNANG
-508 VFTNA
+508 IFTNA

-549 KIDAPYQSTAKSIT
+549 KIDSPYQSTAKSIT
-563 GWAVKTTP
+563 GWTIKTTPTNANGAFTNTNQTVTYVYEKADGAPVTVKYIDEDGNELAIPDTLNGKIDAPYQATAKSLSGWTVKTTP
-571 ANANGVFTNANQT
+571 ANANGVFTVTNQTVTYVYEKADGAPVTIKYLDSDGNELATSDTLNGKIDAPYQATAKSLSGWVVKTTPANANGVFTDANQT

-599 KYVDEDGNELAT
+599 KYVDA
-611 SDTLNGKIDAPYQS
+611 
-625 TAKSITGWAVK
+625 
-636 TTPANANGVFTNA
+636 
-649 NQTVTYIYEKA
+649 
-660 SGAPVTV
+660 
-667 KYVDEDG
+667 
-674 NELAT
+674 
-679 PDTLNGK
+679 
-686 IDAPYQSTAKS
+686 
-697 LSGWAVKTT
+697 
-706 PANATGVF
+706 
-714 TDTNQAVTY
+714 
-723 VYERVDGAPVTVKYV
+723 
-738 DGDGNELAT
+738 
-747 PDTLNGKID
+747 
-756 APYQSTAKSITGWT
+756 
-770 VKTTPGNA
+770 
-778 TGVFTDTNQTV
+778 
-789 TYVYEKADGAPVTVK
+789 
-804 YVDEDGNE
+804 DGNE

-841 TPANATGVFTTD
+841 TPANANGVFTTD

-865 DDPKKEDKTPSN
+865 DDPKKEDKNKTP
-877 TQPDKDKKT
+877 
-886 IKINENKPKA
+886 IKISENKPKA
-896 SKPTTIKKQTKLPKT
+896 SKVTTIKKQTKLPKT
-911 GDNQQESI
+911 GDNQQDSI
-919 LFGLI
+919 LFGLV

>member
-1 MQKAIKIMLA
+1 MQKIIKIMLV
-11 LFLITTVF
+11 LFLMTTLF
-19 LPFSNVRGAS
+19 LPFSNARAAS

-35 PDPYLK
+35 PDSYLK
-41 EGLKTIVGNPLLDE
+41 EGLKTIVGNPFLTE
-55 LTEAQLETISTADI
+55 LTEANLETITIADI
-69 SYMFGSSG
+69 SYMYSSPG
-77 YAVTGLVRDLTGLE
+77 YAVTGLIRDLTGLE
-91 KAVNLTKLYFSNQT
+91 KAVNMTKLYFSNQT
-105 EITNLNQIK
+105 AITNLNQIK
-114 NLPKLKKIVG
+114 NLPNLKKIVG
-124 ITTGLND
+124 VTTGLND
-131 IKALGEMPAL
+131 IKALSEMPAL

-146 GGDYITDFT
+146 GGDYITDFS

-179 QIDNEEFTKFANLKS
+179 QINNEEFEKFANLKS
-194 LETLD
+194 LENLD

-205 SDLAALTAD
+205 TDLAALTAN
-214 DHITHLNLSY
+214 DHIKNLNLSY

-237 KLKVL
+237 ELKVL

-267 NNSITDLSKLKD
+267 NNNITDLSKLKD
-279 FFESMAVVGD
+279 FFEGMDVVGD

-319 LDIDGEKMPI
+319 LDIDGEKMPV
-329 SSISDDGTVSD
+329 SSISDGGTVST

-347 SNLPIGTKTVTYNAT
+347 DNLPVGNKTVTYKAT

-375 SIKVS
+375 SLKVS
-380 QPIKVSEKTNSA
+380 QPITVSEKTDST
-392 VNVFYKDENGDELA
+392 VNVFYKDENGNELA
-406 PSETISGKSGEN
+406 TSETISGKSGEN
-418 YQTTEKTITNYKLKE
+418 YQTIEKTITNYKLKE
-433 IEGQASGQFGDSD
+433 IEGQASGQFSDSD
-446 TTVTYVYEKADGAP
+446 ATVTYVYEKADGAP

-483 DASYQSTAKSITGWA
+483 DATYQSTAKSITGWT
-498 VKTTPANANG
+498 VKTTPTNANGVFTNTNQTVTYVYEKADGAPVTVKYVDGDGNELATSDTLNGKIDAPYQSTAKSITGWTVKRTPTNANG

-563 GWAVKTTP
+563 GWTVKTTP
-571 ANANGVFTNANQT
+571 ANANGVFTNTNQT
-584 VTYVYEKADGAPVTV
+584 VTYVYEKA
-599 KYVDEDGNELAT
+599 
-611 SDTLNGKIDAPYQS
+611 
-625 TAKSITGWAVK
+625 
-636 TTPANANGVFTNA
+636 
-649 NQTVTYIYEKA
+649 
-660 SGAPVTV
+660 
-667 KYVDEDG
+667 
-674 NELAT
+674 
-679 PDTLNGK
+679 
-686 IDAPYQSTAKS
+686 
-697 LSGWAVKTT
+697 
-706 PANATGVF
+706 
-714 TDTNQAVTY
+714 
-723 VYERVDGAPVTVKYV
+723 DGAPVTVKYV

-756 APYQSTAKSITGWT
+756 APYQSTAKSLSGWT
-770 VKTTPGNA
+770 IKTTPTNA
-778 TGVFTDTNQTV
+778 TGVFTNSNQTV
-789 TYVYEKADGAPVTVK
+789 TYVYEKADGASVTVK
-804 YVDEDGNE
+804 YVDGDGNE

-823 DTSYAAT
+823 DTSYTAT

-841 TPANATGVFTTD
+841 TPANANGVFTTD
-853 AQTVTFV
+853 NQTVTFV

-865 DDPKKEDKTPSN
+865 DDPKKEDTTPSN
-877 TQPDKDKKT
+877 TKPDKNKT
-886 IKINENKPKA
+886 AIKINENKPKA
-896 SKPTTIKKQTKLPKT
+896 SKVTTIKKQTTLPKT
-911 GDNQQESI
+911 GDNQQDSI

>member
-1 MQKAIKIMLA
+1 MQKIIKIMLV
-11 LFLITTVF
+11 LFLMTTLF
-19 LPFSNVRGAS
+19 LPFSNARAAS

-35 PDPYLK
+35 PDSYLK
-41 EGLKTIVGNPLLDE
+41 EGLKTIVGNPFLTE
-55 LTEAQLETISTADI
+55 LTEANLETITIADI
-69 SYMFGSSG
+69 SYMYSSPG
-77 YAVTGLVRDLTGLE
+77 YAVTGLIRDLTGLE
-91 KAVNLTKLYFSNQT
+91 KAVNMTKLYFSNQT
-105 EITNLNQIK
+105 AITNLNQIK
-114 NLPKLKKIVG
+114 NLPNLKKIVG
-124 ITTGLND
+124 VTTGLND
-131 IKALGEMPAL
+131 IKALSEMPAL

-146 GGDYITDFT
+146 GGDYITDFS

-179 QIDNEEFTKFANLKS
+179 QINNEEFEKFANLKS
-194 LETLD
+194 LENLD

-205 SDLAALTAD
+205 TDLAALTAN
-214 DHITHLNLSY
+214 DHIKNLNLSY

-237 KLKVL
+237 ELKVL

-267 NNSITDLSKLKD
+267 NNNITDLSKLKD
-279 FFESMAVVGD
+279 FFEGMDVVGD

-319 LDIDGEKMPI
+319 LDIDGEKMPV
-329 SSISDDGTVSD
+329 SSISDGGTVST

-347 SNLPIGTKTVTYNAT
+347 ANLPVGNKTVTYKAT

-375 SIKVS
+375 SLKVS
-380 QPIKVSEKTNSA
+380 QPITVSEKTDST
-392 VNVFYKDENGDELA
+392 VNVFYKDENGNELA
-406 PSETISGKSGEN
+406 TSETISGKSGEN
-418 YQTTEKTITNYKLKE
+418 YQTIEKTITNYKLKE
-433 IEGQASGQFGDSD
+433 IEGQASGQFSDSD
-446 TTVTYVYEKADGAP
+446 ATVTYVYEKADGAP

-469 GNELATSDTLNGKI
+469 GNELATSATLNGKI
-483 DASYQSTAKSITGWA
+483 DATYQSTAKSITGWT
-498 VKTTPANANG
+498 VKTTPTNANG

-563 GWAVKTTP
+563 GWTVKTTP
-571 ANANGVFTNANQT
+571 ANANGVFTNTNQT

-599 KYVDEDGNELAT
+599 KYVDGDGNELAT

-625 TAKSITGWAVK
+625 TAKSITGWTVK
-636 TTPANANGVFTNA
+636 TTPANANGVFTNT
-649 NQTVTYIYEKA
+649 NQTVTYVYEKA
-660 SGAPVTV
+660 
-667 KYVDEDG
+667 
-674 NELAT
+674 
-679 PDTLNGK
+679 
-686 IDAPYQSTAKS
+686 
-697 LSGWAVKTT
+697 
-706 PANATGVF
+706 
-714 TDTNQAVTY
+714 
-723 VYERVDGAPVTVKYV
+723 DGAPVTVKYV

-756 APYQSTAKSITGWT
+756 APYQSTAKSLSGWT
-770 VKTTPGNA
+770 IKTTPTNA
-778 TGVFTDTNQTV
+778 TGVFTNSNQTV

-804 YVDEDGNE
+804 YVDADGNE

-823 DTSYAAT
+823 DTSYTAT

-841 TPANATGVFTTD
+841 TPANANGVFTTD
-853 AQTVTFV
+853 NQTVTFV

-865 DDPKKEDKTPSN
+865 DDPKKEDTTPSN
-877 TQPDKDKKT
+877 TKPDKNKT
-886 IKINENKPKA
+886 AIKINENKPKA
-896 SKPTTIKKQTKLPKT
+896 SKVTTIKKQTTLPKT
-911 GDNQQESI
+911 GDNQQDSI

>member
-1 MQKAIKIMLA
+1 MHKAIKLMLV

-19 LPFSNVRGAS
+19 LPFSNLRAAS

-35 PDPYLK
+35 PDSYLK
-41 EGLKTIVGNPLLDE
+41 EGLKSIVGKPLLEE
-55 LTEAQLETISTADI
+55 LTEADLETISTADI
-69 SYMFGSSG
+69 SYMFGFSG
-77 YAVTGLVRDLTGLE
+77 YPVTGLVRDLTGLE
-91 KAVNLTKLYFSNQT
+91 KAVNMTNFYFSNQT

-124 ITTGLND
+124 ISTGLND

-155 PLLEKENL
+155 PLLEQENL

-169 SYAWLDPAYH
+169 SYAWLDPSYH
-179 QIDNEEFTKFANLKS
+179 QINNEEFTKFANLKS
-194 LETLD
+194 IENLD

-205 SDLAALTAD
+205 TDLAALTAN
-214 DHITHLNLSY
+214 DHITNLNLSY

-254 LNTLRGLSIAYAD
+254 LHTLRGLSIAYAD
-267 NNSITDLSKLKD
+267 NNNITDLSKLKD
-279 FFESMAVVGD
+279 FFESMNVVGD
-289 YKGLQVNNQT
+289 YKGLQVNSQT

-319 LDIDGEKMPI
+319 LDIDGKEMPI
-329 SSISDDGTVSD
+329 SSISDGGTVSA

-375 SIKVS
+375 SLKVT
-380 QPIKVSEKTNSA
+380 QPITVSEKTDSS
-392 VNVFYKDENGDELA
+392 VNVFYKDENGNELA
-406 PSETISGKSGEN
+406 TSETITGKSGEN

-483 DASYQSTAKSITGWA
+483 DAPYQSTAKSITGWT
-498 VKTTPANANG
+498 VKTTPTNANG
-508 VFTNA
+508 IFTNA

-563 GWAVKTTP
+563 GWTIKTTP
-571 ANANGVFTNANQT
+571 TNATGVFTNTNQT

-599 KYVDEDGNELAT
+599 KY
-611 SDTLNGKIDAPYQS
+611 I
-625 TAKSITGWAVK
+625 
-636 TTPANANGVFTNA
+636 
-649 NQTVTYIYEKA
+649 
-660 SGAPVTV
+660 
-667 KYVDEDG
+667 DEDG

-686 IDAPYQSTAKS
+686 IDAPYQVTAKS
-697 LSGWAVKTT
+697 LSGWTVKTT
-706 PANATGVF
+706 PANANGVF
-714 TDTNQAVTY
+714 TDTNQTVTY
-723 VYERVDGAPVTVKYV
+723 VYEKADGAPVTIKYL
-738 DGDGNELAT
+738 DSDGNELAT
-747 PDTLNGKID
+747 SDTLNGKID
-756 APYQSTAKSITGWT
+756 APYQATAKSLSGWV
-770 VKTTPGNA
+770 VKTTPANA
-778 TGVFTDTNQTV
+778 NGIFTDTNQTV

-804 YVDEDGNE
+804 YVDADGNE

-823 DTSYAAT
+823 ATSYAAT

-841 TPANATGVFTTD
+841 TPANANGVFTTD

-865 DDPKKEDKTPSN
+865 DDPKKEDKNKTP
-877 TQPDKDKKT
+877 
-886 IKINENKPKA
+886 IKISENKPKA
-896 SKPTTIKKQTKLPKT
+896 SKVTTIKKQTKLPKT
-911 GDNQQESI
+911 GDNQQDSI
-919 LFGLI
+919 LFGLV

>member
-1 MQKAIKIMLA
+1 MQKAIKIMLV

-19 LPFSNVRGAS
+19 LPFSNVRAAS

-35 PDPYLK
+35 PDSYLK
-41 EGLKTIVGNPLLDE
+41 EGLKSIVGKPLLEE
-55 LTEAQLETISTADI
+55 LTEADLETISTADI
-69 SYMFGSSG
+69 SYMYGFSG
-77 YAVTGLVRDLTGLE
+77 YPVTGLVRDLTGLE
-91 KAVNLTKLYFSNQT
+91 KAVNMTNLYFSNQT

-124 ITTGLND
+124 ISTGLND

-146 GGDYITDFT
+146 GGDNITDFT
-155 PLLEKENL
+155 PLLEQENL

-169 SYAWLDPAYH
+169 SYAWLNPSYH
-179 QIDNEEFTKFANLKS
+179 QINNEEFTKFANLKS
-194 LETLD
+194 IENLD

-205 SDLAALTAD
+205 TDLAALTAN
-214 DHITHLNLSY
+214 DHITNLNLSY

-254 LNTLRGLSIAYAD
+254 LHTLRGLSIAYAD
-267 NNSITDLSKLKD
+267 NNNITDLSKLKD
-279 FFESMAVVGD
+279 FFESMNVVGD
-289 YKGLQVNNQT
+289 YKGLQVNSQT

-319 LDIDGEKMPI
+319 LDIDGKEMPI
-329 SSISDDGTVSD
+329 SSISDGGTVSA

-362 FTATSAKGVPLSY
+362 FTATSPKGVPLSY
-375 SIKVS
+375 SLKVT
-380 QPIKVSEKTNSA
+380 QPITVSEKTDSS
-392 VNVFYKDENGDELA
+392 VNVFYKDENGNELA
-406 PSETISGKSGEN
+406 TSETITGKSGEN

-483 DASYQSTAKSITGWA
+483 DAPYQSTAKSITGWT
-498 VKTTPANANG
+498 VKTTPTNANS

-549 KIDAPYQSTAKSIT
+549 KIDSPYQSTAKSIT
-563 GWAVKTTP
+563 GWTIKTTP
-571 ANANGVFTNANQT
+571 TNANGAFTNTNQT

-599 KYVDEDGNELAT
+599 KYIDEDGNELAIPDTLNGKIDAPYQATAKSLSGWTVKTTPANANGVFTDTNQTVTYVYEKADGAPVTIKYLDSDGNELAT
-611 SDTLNGKIDAPYQS
+611 SDTLNGKIDAPYQA
-625 TAKSITGWAVK
+625 TAKSLSGWLVK
-636 TTPANANGVFTNA
+636 TTPANAN
-649 NQTVTYIYEKA
+649 
-660 SGAPVTV
+660 
-667 KYVDEDG
+667 
-674 NELAT
+674 
-679 PDTLNGK
+679 
-686 IDAPYQSTAKS
+686 
-697 LSGWAVKTT
+697 
-706 PANATGVF
+706 
-714 TDTNQAVTY
+714 
-723 VYERVDGAPVTVKYV
+723 
-738 DGDGNELAT
+738 
-747 PDTLNGKID
+747 
-756 APYQSTAKSITGWT
+756 
-770 VKTTPGNA
+770 
-778 TGVFTDTNQTV
+778 GVFTDTNQTV

-804 YVDEDGNE
+804 YVDADGNE

-823 DTSYAAT
+823 ATSYAAT

-841 TPANATGVFTTD
+841 TPANANGVFTTD

-865 DDPKKEDKTPSN
+865 DDPKKEDKNKTP
-877 TQPDKDKKT
+877 
-886 IKINENKPKA
+886 IKISENKPKA
-896 SKPTTIKKQTKLPKT
+896 SKVTTIKKQTTLPKT
-911 GDNQQESI
+911 GDNKQDSL

-933 YSISKKNS
+933 HSISKKNS

>member
-1 MQKAIKIMLA
+1 MQKAIKIMLV

-19 LPFSNVRGAS
+19 LPLSNVRAAS

-35 PDPYLK
+35 PDSYLK
-41 EGLKTIVGNPLLDE
+41 EGLKSIVGKPLLEE
-55 LTEAQLETISTADI
+55 LTEADLETISTADI
-69 SYMFGSSG
+69 SYMFGFSG
-77 YAVTGLVRDLTGLE
+77 YPVTGLVRDLTGLE
-91 KAVNLTKLYFSNQT
+91 KAVNMTNLYFSNQT

-124 ITTGLND
+124 ISTGLND

-155 PLLEKENL
+155 PLLEQENL

-169 SYAWLDPAYH
+169 SYAWLDPSYH
-179 QIDNEEFTKFANLKS
+179 QINNEEFTKFANLKS
-194 LETLD
+194 IENLD

-205 SDLAALTAD
+205 TDLAALTAN
-214 DHITHLNLSY
+214 DHITNLNLSY

-254 LNTLRGLSIAYAD
+254 LHTLRGLSIAYAD
-267 NNSITDLSKLKD
+267 NNNITDLSKLKD
-279 FFESMAVVGD
+279 FFESMNVVGD
-289 YKGLQVNNQT
+289 YKGLQVNSQT

-307 KEGATAISNNPT
+307 KEGATAVSNNPT
-319 LDIDGEKMPI
+319 LDIDGEKMAV
-329 SSISDDGTVSD
+329 SSISDGGTVSA

-362 FTATSAKGVPLSY
+362 FTATSPKGVPLSY
-375 SIKVS
+375 SLKVT
-380 QPIKVSEKTNSA
+380 QPITVSEKTDSS
-392 VNVFYKDENGDELA
+392 VNVFYKDENGNELA
-406 PSETISGKSGEN
+406 TSETITGKSGEN

-483 DASYQSTAKSITGWA
+483 DAPYQSTAKSITGWT

-508 VFTNA
+508 VFTDT

-549 KIDAPYQSTAKSIT
+549 KIDSPYQSTAKSIT
-563 GWAVKTTP
+563 GWTIKTTP
-571 ANANGVFTNANQT
+571 TNANGAFTNTNQT

-599 KYVDEDGNELAT
+599 KY
-611 SDTLNGKIDAPYQS
+611 I
-625 TAKSITGWAVK
+625 
-636 TTPANANGVFTNA
+636 
-649 NQTVTYIYEKA
+649 
-660 SGAPVTV
+660 
-667 KYVDEDG
+667 DEDG

-686 IDAPYQSTAKS
+686 IDAPYQATAKS
-697 LSGWAVKTT
+697 LSGWTVKTT
-706 PANATGVF
+706 PANA
-714 TDTNQAVTY
+714 N
-723 VYERVDGAPVTVKYV
+723 
-738 DGDGNELAT
+738 
-747 PDTLNGKID
+747 
-756 APYQSTAKSITGWT
+756 
-770 VKTTPGNA
+770 
-778 TGVFTDTNQTV
+778 GVFTDTNQTV
-789 TYVYEKADGAPVTVK
+789 TYVYEKADGAPVTIKYLDSDGNELATSDTLNGKIDAPYQATAKSLSNWVVKTTPANANGVFTDTNQTVTYVYEKAGGAPVTVK
-804 YVDEDGNE
+804 YIDADGNE

-823 DTSYAAT
+823 ATSYAAT

-841 TPANATGVFTTD
+841 TPANANGVFTTD

-865 DDPKKEDKTPSN
+865 DDPKKEDKNKTP
-877 TQPDKDKKT
+877 
-886 IKINENKPKA
+886 IKISENKPKA
-896 SKPTTIKKQTKLPKT
+896 SKVTTIKKQTTLPKT
-911 GDNQQESI
+911 GDNQQDSI
-919 LFGLI
+919 LFGLV

>member
-55 LTEAQLETISTADI
+55 LTEAHLETISTADI

-91 KAVNLTKLYFSNQT
+91 KAVNMTKLYFSNQT

-279 FFESMAVVGD
+279 FFEGMAVVGD

-319 LDIDGEKMPI
+319 LDIDGEKMPV
-329 SSISDDGTVSD
+329 SSISDAGTVSA

-483 DASYQSTAKSITGWA
+483 DA
-498 VKTTPANANG
+498 
-508 VFTNA
+508 
-513 NQTVTY
+513 
-519 VYEKAD
+519 
-525 GAPVTVKYVDGDGNE
+525 
-540 LATSDTLNG
+540 
-549 KIDAPYQSTAKSIT
+549 PYQSTAKSIT

-649 NQTVTYIYEKA
+649 NQTVTYVYEKA

-679 PDTLNGK
+679 ADTLNGK

-714 TDTNQAVTY
+714 TDTNQTVTY

-770 VKTTPGNA
+770 VKTTPANA

-804 YVDEDGNE
+804 YVDGDGNE

-823 DTSYAAT
+823 DTPYEAT

-877 TQPDKDKKT
+877 TQPDKDKTT
-886 IKINENKPKA
+886 IKINENKPRA

-933 YSISKKNS
+933 YSVSKKNS

>member
-1 MQKAIKIMLA
+1 MQKAIKIMLV

-19 LPFSNVRGAS
+19 LPFSNVRAAS

-35 PDPYLK
+35 PDSYLK
-41 EGLKTIVGNPLLDE
+41 EGLKTIVGKPLLEE
-55 LTEAQLETISTADI
+55 LTEAHLETISTADI
-69 SYMFGSSG
+69 SYMFGFSG
-77 YAVTGLVRDLTGLE
+77 YPVTGLVRDLTGLE
-91 KAVNLTKLYFSNQT
+91 KAVNMTNLYFSNQT

-124 ITTGLND
+124 ISTGLND

-155 PLLEKENL
+155 PLLEQENL

-179 QIDNEEFTKFANLKS
+179 QINNEEFTKFANLKS
-194 LETLD
+194 IENLD
-199 VTWNNI
+199 LTWNNI
-205 SDLAALTAD
+205 TDLAALTAN
-214 DHITHLNLSY
+214 DHITNLNLSY

-254 LNTLRGLSIAYAD
+254 LHTLRGLSIAYAD
-267 NNSITDLSKLKD
+267 NNNITDLSKLKD
-279 FFESMAVVGD
+279 FFESMNVVGD
-289 YKGLQVNNQT
+289 YKGLQVNSQT

-319 LDIDGEKMPI
+319 LDIDGKEMPV
-329 SSISDDGTVSD
+329 SSISDGGTVSA

-375 SIKVS
+375 SLKVS
-380 QPIKVSEKTNSA
+380 QPITVSEKTDSS
-392 VNVFYKDENGDELA
+392 VNVFYKDENGNELA
-406 PSETISGKSGEN
+406 TSETISGKSGEN

-460 VTVKYVDGD
+460 VTVKY
-469 GNELATSDTLNGKI
+469 I
-483 DASYQSTAKSITGWA
+483 
-498 VKTTPANANG
+498 
-508 VFTNA
+508 
-513 NQTVTY
+513 
-519 VYEKAD
+519 
-525 GAPVTVKYVDGDGNE
+525 DGDGNE

-549 KIDAPYQSTAKSIT
+549 KIDAPYQSTAKSLS
-563 GWAVKTTP
+563 GWTVKTTP
-571 ANANGVFTNANQT
+571 ANAN
-584 VTYVYEKADGAPVTV
+584 
-599 KYVDEDGNELAT
+599 
-611 SDTLNGKIDAPYQS
+611 
-625 TAKSITGWAVK
+625 
-636 TTPANANGVFTNA
+636 
-649 NQTVTYIYEKA
+649 
-660 SGAPVTV
+660 
-667 KYVDEDG
+667 
-674 NELAT
+674 
-679 PDTLNGK
+679 
-686 IDAPYQSTAKS
+686 
-697 LSGWAVKTT
+697 
-706 PANATGVF
+706 
-714 TDTNQAVTY
+714 
-723 VYERVDGAPVTVKYV
+723 
-738 DGDGNELAT
+738 
-747 PDTLNGKID
+747 
-756 APYQSTAKSITGWT
+756 
-770 VKTTPGNA
+770 
-778 TGVFTDTNQTV
+778 GVFTDTNQTV

-804 YVDEDGNE
+804 YLDSDGNELATPDTLNGKIDAPYQATAKSLSGWVVKTTPANANGTFTDTNQTVTYVYEKADGAPVTVKYVDADGNE

-841 TPANATGVFTTD
+841 TPTNANGVFTTD

-865 DDPKKEDKTPSN
+865 DDPKKEDKNKTP
-877 TQPDKDKKT
+877 
-886 IKINENKPKA
+886 IKISENKPKA
-896 SKPTTIKKQTKLPKT
+896 NKVTTIKKQTKLPKT
-911 GDNQQESI
+911 GDNQQDSI
-919 LFGLI
+919 LFGLV

>member
-1 MQKAIKIMLA
+1 MQKAIKIMLV

-19 LPFSNVRGAS
+19 LPFSNVRAAS

-35 PDPYLK
+35 PDSYLK
-41 EGLKTIVGNPLLDE
+41 EGLKSIVGKPLLEE
-55 LTEAQLETISTADI
+55 LTEADLETISTADI
-69 SYMFGSSG
+69 SYMFGFSG
-77 YAVTGLVRDLTGLE
+77 YPVTGLVRDLTGLE
-91 KAVNLTKLYFSNQT
+91 KAVNMTNFYFSNQT

-124 ITTGLND
+124 ISTGLND

-155 PLLEKENL
+155 PLLEQENL

-169 SYAWLDPAYH
+169 SYAWLDPSYH
-179 QIDNEEFTKFANLKS
+179 QINNEEFTKFANLKS
-194 LETLD
+194 IENLD

-205 SDLAALTAD
+205 TDLAALTAN
-214 DHITHLNLSY
+214 DHITNLNLSY

-254 LNTLRGLSIAYAD
+254 LHTLRGLSIAYAD
-267 NNSITDLSKLKD
+267 NNNITDLSKLKD
-279 FFESMAVVGD
+279 FFESMNVVGD
-289 YKGLQVNNQT
+289 YKGLQVNSQT

-307 KEGATAISNNPT
+307 KEGTTAISNNPT
-319 LDIDGEKMPI
+319 LDIDGKEMPI
-329 SSISDDGTVSD
+329 SSISDGGTVSA

-362 FTATSAKGVPLSY
+362 FTATSPKGVPLSY
-375 SIKVS
+375 SLKVT
-380 QPIKVSEKTNSA
+380 QPITVSEKTDSS
-392 VNVFYKDENGDELA
+392 VNVFYKDENGNELA
-406 PSETISGKSGEN
+406 TSETITGKSGEN

-483 DASYQSTAKSITGWA
+483 DAPYQSTAKSITGWT
-498 VKTTPANANG
+498 VKTTPTNANG
-508 VFTNA
+508 IFTNA

-563 GWAVKTTP
+563 GWTVKTTP
-571 ANANGVFTNANQT
+571 TNATGVFTNTNQT

-599 KYVDEDGNELAT
+599 KYIDEDGNELAIPDTLNGKIDAPYQATAKSLSGWTVKTTPANANGVFTDTNQTVTYVYEKADGAPVTIKYLDSDDNELAT
-611 SDTLNGKIDAPYQS
+611 SDTLNGKIDAPYQA
-625 TAKSITGWAVK
+625 TAKSLSGWVVK
-636 TTPANANGVFTNA
+636 TTPANANG
-649 NQTVTYIYEKA
+649 I
-660 SGAPVTV
+660 
-667 KYVDEDG
+667 
-674 NELAT
+674 
-679 PDTLNGK
+679 
-686 IDAPYQSTAKS
+686 
-697 LSGWAVKTT
+697 
-706 PANATGVF
+706 
-714 TDTNQAVTY
+714 
-723 VYERVDGAPVTVKYV
+723 
-738 DGDGNELAT
+738 
-747 PDTLNGKID
+747 
-756 APYQSTAKSITGWT
+756 
-770 VKTTPGNA
+770 
-778 TGVFTDTNQTV
+778 FTDTNQTV

-804 YVDEDGNE
+804 YVDADGNE

-823 DTSYAAT
+823 ATSYAAT

-841 TPANATGVFTTD
+841 TPANANGVFTTD

-865 DDPKKEDKTPSN
+865 DDPKKEDKNKTP
-877 TQPDKDKKT
+877 
-886 IKINENKPKA
+886 IKISENKPKA
-896 SKPTTIKKQTKLPKT
+896 SKVTTIKKQTKLPKT
-911 GDNQQESI
+911 GDNQQDSI
-919 LFGLI
+919 LFGLV

-933 YSISKKNS
+933 YPISKKNS

>member
-1 MQKAIKIMLA
+1 MQKIIKIMLV
-11 LFLITTVF
+11 LFLMTTLF
-19 LPFSNVRGAS
+19 LPFSNARAAS

-35 PDPYLK
+35 PDSYLK
-41 EGLKTIVGNPLLDE
+41 EGLKTIVGNPFLTE
-55 LTEAQLETISTADI
+55 LTEANLETITIADI
-69 SYMFGSSG
+69 SYMYSSPG
-77 YAVTGLVRDLTGLE
+77 YAVTGLIRDLTGLE
-91 KAVNLTKLYFSNQT
+91 KAVNMTKLYFSNQT
-105 EITNLNQIK
+105 AITNLNQIK
-114 NLPKLKKIVG
+114 NLPNLKKIVG
-124 ITTGLND
+124 VTTGLND
-131 IKALGEMPAL
+131 IKALSEMPAL

-146 GGDYITDFT
+146 GGDYITDFS

-179 QIDNEEFTKFANLKS
+179 QINNEEFEKFANLKS
-194 LETLD
+194 LENLD

-205 SDLAALTAD
+205 TDLAALTAN
-214 DHITHLNLSY
+214 DHIKNLNLSY

-237 KLKVL
+237 ELKVL

-267 NNSITDLSKLKD
+267 NNNITDLSKLKD
-279 FFESMAVVGD
+279 FFEGMDVVGD

-319 LDIDGEKMPI
+319 LDIDGEKMPV
-329 SSISDDGTVSD
+329 SSISDGGTVST

-347 SNLPIGTKTVTYNAT
+347 DNLPVGNKTVTYKAT

-375 SIKVS
+375 SLKVS
-380 QPIKVSEKTNSA
+380 QPITVSEKTDST
-392 VNVFYKDENGDELA
+392 VNVFYKDENGNELA
-406 PSETISGKSGEN
+406 TSETISGKSGEN
-418 YQTTEKTITNYKLKE
+418 YQTIEKTITNYKLKE
-433 IEGQASGQFGDSD
+433 IEGQASGQFSDSD
-446 TTVTYVYEKADGAP
+446 ATVTYVYEKADGAP

-483 DASYQSTAKSITGWA
+483 DATYQSTAKSITGWT
-498 VKTTPANANG
+498 VKTTPTNANG

-563 GWAVKTTP
+563 GWTVKTTP
-571 ANANGVFTNANQT
+571 ANANGVFTNTNQT

-599 KYVDEDGNELAT
+599 KYVDGDGNELAT

-625 TAKSITGWAVK
+625 TAKSLSGWTIK
-636 TTPANANGVFTNA
+636 TTPT
-649 NQTVTYIYEKA
+649 
-660 SGAPVTV
+660 
-667 KYVDEDG
+667 
-674 NELAT
+674 
-679 PDTLNGK
+679 
-686 IDAPYQSTAKS
+686 
-697 LSGWAVKTT
+697 
-706 PANATGVF
+706 NATGVF
-714 TDTNQAVTY
+714 TN
-723 VYERVDGAPVTVKYV
+723 
-738 DGDGNELAT
+738 
-747 PDTLNGKID
+747 
-756 APYQSTAKSITGWT
+756 S
-770 VKTTPGNA
+770 
-778 TGVFTDTNQTV
+778 NQTV

-804 YVDEDGNE
+804 YVDADGNE

-823 DTSYAAT
+823 DTSYTAT

-841 TPANATGVFTTD
+841 TPANANGVFTTD
-853 AQTVTFV
+853 NQTVTFV

-865 DDPKKEDKTPSN
+865 DDPKKEDTTPSN
-877 TQPDKDKKT
+877 TKPDKNKT
-886 IKINENKPKA
+886 AIKINENKPKA
-896 SKPTTIKKQTKLPKT
+896 SKVTTIKKQTTLPKT
-911 GDNQQESI
+911 GDNQQDSI